1 MWNKV
6 NFRRTGILFV
16 ISAPSGG
23 GKTTLCTALRQK
35 QEFVYSVSCTTR
47 QPRPGE
53 RDGEDYHFI
62 AHEEFRA
69 KVAAGDFLEHAEV
82 HGNFYGTL
90 KQPILDHLANGDD
103 VLLDIDIA
111 GAESIR
117 NCPDSVIQNALTDIF
132 LMPPGLEELRHRLQK
147 RGTESPEEIQIRI
160 NNASTEM
167 DHWNHYR
174 YIIISRS
181 IEENLAGFRAIVD
194 AERCRTR
201 RYSLDCHD

>member
-6 NFRRTGILFV
+6 DFCRTGILFV

-23 GKTTLCTALRQK
+23 GKTTLCGALRQK

-62 AHEEFRA
+62 SHSEFEQRA
-69 KVAAGDFLEHAEV
+69 AASEFLEHAEV

-90 KQPILDHLANGDD
+90 KQPILDHLAAGED

-117 NCPDSVIQNALTDIF
+117 NCRDAVIQNALTDIF
-132 LMPPGLEELRHRLQK
+132 LMPPGLEELRIRLEK
-147 RGTESPEEIQIRI
+147 RGTESPGEIETRLR
-160 NNASTEM
+160 NASTEM
-167 DHWNHYR
+167 SHWNHYS
-174 YIIISRS
+174 YLIVSRS
-181 IEENLAGFRAIVD
+181 IEENLASFRAIVD

-201 RYSLDCHD
+201 RYSLE

>member
-23 GKTTLCTALRQK
+23 GKTTLCGALRQK
-35 QEFVYSVSCTTR
+35 REFVYSVSCTTR
-47 QPRPGE
+47 PPRPGE
-53 RDGEDYHFI
+53 RHGEDYHFLSR
-62 AHEEFRA
+62 EEF
-69 KVAAGDFLEHAEV
+69 AARVDEGAFLESAEV

-90 KQPILDHLANGDD
+90 KQPILNHLATGHD

-117 NCPDSVIQNALTDIF
+117 NCTDPVILAALTDIF
-132 LMPPGLEELRHRLQK
+132 LMPPGLEELRVRLEK
-147 RGTESPEEIQIRI
+147 RGTESPAEIETRLR
-160 NNASTEM
+160 NASTEM
-167 DHWNHYR
+167 SHWDHYR
-174 YIIISRS
+174 YLIISRS
-181 IEENLAGFRAIVD
+181 IEENLASFRSIVE

-201 RYSLDCHD
+201 RYTLV

>member
-6 NFRRTGILFV
+6 SFRRTGILFV

-23 GKTTLCTALRQK
+23 GKTTLCGALRQK

-62 AHEEFRA
+62 SREVFEEKA
-69 KVAAGDFLEHAEV
+69 LADEFLEHAEV

-90 KQPILDHLANGDD
+90 KQPILDHLARGED

-117 NCPDSVIQNALTDIF
+117 ACTEPVIQNALTDIF
-132 LMPPGLEELRHRLQK
+132 LMPPGLDELRFRLEK
-147 RGTESPEEIQIRI
+147 RGTESPEEIQIRLH
-160 NNASTEM
+160 NASTEM
-167 DHWNHYR
+167 SHWNHYR
-174 YIIISRS
+174 YLIVSRS
-181 IEENLAGFRAIVD
+181 IEENLASFRAIVD

-201 RYSLDCHD
+201 RYSLES